1 MILGAEPKQLG
12 CLFGER
18 HLLIRC
24 PGSSGPTGPTLYGP
38 DMANIAGP
46 MAESAASSLPV
57 TLLSA
62 VRQEFARALRPP
74 YETFITVAVNG
85 ALMSSAWF
93 LLPKSLKDKVF
104 TLHGTLAF
112 AVVLAAWM
120 YSDVPATNVLGSDA
134 ARTAA
139 AVDDPVMFRRL
150 LYGKNI
156 VLWALVT
163 PVCLVVALV
172 NGILTHNLLAT
183 LYSVIWIGVVPF
195 GVLGLS
201 GIVGIRFPYHPQPIR
216 YRWEHR
222 LPRRRMLWRW
232 LALVVTP
239 YGLVPLLGVLIMLP
253 SLLVWGLTSSHGLS
267 QKLPDNDLGW
277 GVALACAV
285 AALCSF
291 GGHRLGA
298 RLARRR
304 REPLIT
310 FLADPARG

>member
-1 MILGAEPKQLG
+1 
-12 CLFGER
+12 
-18 HLLIRC
+18 
-24 PGSSGPTGPTLYGP
+24 
-38 DMANIAGP
+38 MANTSLP
-46 MAESAASSLPV
+46 VAESAESSLPV
-57 TLLSA
+57 TLHSA
-62 VRQEFARALRPP
+62 VRQEFVRALRAP

-85 ALMSSAWF
+85 AMMSSAWF
-93 LLPKSLKDKVF
+93 FLPKSLKDKVF

-112 AVVLAAWM
+112 ALVLAAWM
-120 YSDVPATNVLGSDA
+120 YSDVPATNVLGPDA
-134 ARTAA
+134 ERAA
-139 AVDDPVMFRRL
+139 AAIDNPVMFRRL

-163 PVCLVVALV
+163 PVCLIVALV
-172 NGILTHNLLAT
+172 NGIFSHNLLAT

-201 GIVGIRFPYHPQPIR
+201 GIVGIRFPYHPLPIR

-239 YGLVPLLGVLIMLP
+239 YGLVPLLGALIMLP
-253 SLLVWGLTSSHGLS
+253 SLLLWGLTSTHGLS

-285 AALCSF
+285 AAVCSF
-291 GGHRLGA
+291 GGHRFGA
-298 RLARRR
+298 WLAHRRR
-304 REPLIT
+304 DALMT
-310 FLADPARG
+310 YLADPTRG

>member
-1 MILGAEPKQLG
+1 METDSPSAVTSAE
-12 CLFGER
+12 
-18 HLLIRC
+18 
-24 PGSSGPTGPTLYGP
+24 
-38 DMANIAGP
+38 
-46 MAESAASSLPV
+46 SSLPV
-57 TLLSA
+57 TIVSA
-62 VRQEFARALRPP
+62 VRQEFARTIRAP

-93 LLPKSLKDKVF
+93 FLPKGLKDKVF

-112 AVVLAAWM
+112 ALVLAAWM
-120 YSDVPATNVLGSDA
+120 YSDVPATNVLGPDA
-134 ARTAA
+134 ERVGAA
-139 AVDDPVMFRRL
+139 LDDPVIFRRL

-201 GIVGIRFPYHPQPIR
+201 GIVGIRFPYHPMPIR

-222 LPRRRMLWRW
+222 LPRRRMVYRW
-232 LALVVTP
+232 FALVVTP
-239 YGLVPLLGVLIMLP
+239 YGLVPLLGVLIMVP
-253 SLLVWGLTSSHGLS
+253 SLLLWGLTSTHGLS
-267 QKLPDNDLGW
+267 QKLPDHDLGW

-285 AALCSF
+285 AALCAF
-291 GGHRLGA
+291 GGHRFGA
-298 RLARRR
+298 WLAHRRR
-304 REPLIT
+304 DALLA
-310 FLADPARG
+310 FLADPTRG